1 MQPAAQLSNFSQP
14 QHIEMAK
21 PTTLQRAQAISDHI
35 EAVGKIGLSAYEVA
49 LTLDGR
55 HPGMTDKEFV
65 ELQSELQPEIQA
77 ARSAGLHA
85 IWK

>member
-1 MQPAAQLSNFSQP
+1 MQPAAPLSDFSEL

-21 PTTLQRAQAISDHI
+21 PTPLQRAQAISDHI
-35 EAVGKIGLSAYEVA
+35 ESVGKIGLSVYEVA

-55 HPGMTDKEFV
+55 HPGMTDKEFA
-65 ELQSELQPEIQA
+65 ELQSELQPEIQS

-85 IWK
+85 IWG